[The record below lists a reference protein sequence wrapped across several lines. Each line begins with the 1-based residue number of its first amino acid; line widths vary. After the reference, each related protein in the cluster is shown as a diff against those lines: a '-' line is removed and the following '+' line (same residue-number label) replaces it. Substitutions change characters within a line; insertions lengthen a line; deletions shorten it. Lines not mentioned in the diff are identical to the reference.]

1 MDVPQQGGP
10 VWPPASQRDADTHT
24 YATVLKGTIVK
35 RLLLSHLLPSP
46 LTSIRAD
53 QRAAPQQH
61 ECGQREKVQRDFI
74 LAFFLKLSQLS
85 DFHGQGRVPK
95 YYLCHILVTLHI
107 HPVLGFPA
115 APVLSLS
122 IHISSETPQS
132 TAAPCLSQQSPLAHL
147 YSSAYQRT
155 QTVRSTGALL
165 SDIVLRIWVVHG
177 ARAWT

>member
-24 YATVLKGTIVK
+24 YAMVLKGTIVK

-74 LAFFLKLSQLS
+74 LAFFLKLSQIS

-95 YYLCHILVTLHI
+95 YYICHILVTLHI
-107 HPVLGFPA
+107 HPILGFPA

-122 IHISSETPQS
+122 IHVSSETPQFHSS
-132 TAAPCLSQQSPLAHL
+132 TMPVPAESAGSPLFFSLSENTDCTEHWGTAL
-147 YSSAYQRT
+147 RYSA
-155 QTVRSTGALL
+155 
-165 SDIVLRIWVVHG
+165 
-177 ARAWT
+177 

>member
-1 MDVPQQGGP
+1 M
-10 VWPPASQRDADTHT
+10 WPPASQRDADTHT
-24 YATVLKGTIVK
+24 YAMVLKGTIVK

-61 ECGQREKVQRDFI
+61 ACGQREKVQRDFI
-74 LAFFLKLSQLS
+74 LAFFLKLSQIS

-95 YYLCHILVTLHI
+95 YYICHILVTLHI
-107 HPVLGFPA
+107 HPILGFPA

-122 IHISSETPQS
+122 PSTSALRPLNS

-155 QTVRSTGALL
+155 QTVRSTGAPL
-165 SDIVLRIWVVHG
+165 SDIVLRVWVVHG